1 MPKALPDRHSPG
13 RAATIRALAAAL
25 VVTALLPVTAAPAGA
40 GAVTGCRDE
49 VVTLQGAQQ
58 TVSNCSDAPTER
70 IGQLLA
76 RTDAA
81 YLGLIRPGDRL
92 MANNQWV
99 VWIDTQDAPGVLRGL
114 WPVDAEGSFVGALEP
129 GIAPDAAKDVL
140 LVGKGYGSVEAPF
153 GYKGLHVE
161 VWKTAGP
168 DSGIADE
175 CAPVHCFYSVPNG
188 PQGPGQAGTVQLT
201 RTYSIATYRTPLV
214 NNLLPRT
221 ETCWTCGTSTFVGL
235 NGART
240 ELLWEIGYVM
250 TRTTFTVR
258 ASLTA
263 GADVNLTGAA
273 GGLMLILNPACPAV
287 PRRAFPGDD
296 HFAHCDAAQV
306 AERSLHRVSGPSIGA
321 GAKVSANIPVVG
333 NIADLWAAE
342 HRSLHPDEDRM
353 IYQLDDPSPMTFG
366 YGHGAFQMTVTPATY
381 ATDPG
386 TQDPYVTGFAT
397 HFNASPKALGFDRRR
412 DLSGI
417 SGIASVDTFIQPA
430 AGDRCP
436 DRACSLAVGPTRG
449 SLVWTMALGHGS
461 SSWLTSLPVEP
472 S

>member
-1 MPKALPDRHSPG
+1 MVKARQAMDTPRGAGVPRGLVV
-13 RAATIRALAAAL
+13 ALVAAAL
-25 VVTALLPVTAAPAGA
+25 LPAVAERAGA

-49 VVTLQGAQQ
+49 VVSLQGARQ
-58 TVSNCSDAPTER
+58 TISNCSDAPTER
-70 IGQLLA
+70 IGELLA

-81 YLGLIRPGDRL
+81 HLGFIRPGDRL

-114 WPVDAEGSFVGALEP
+114 WPIDDTGRFVGAVEP

-140 LVGKGYGSVEAPF
+140 LVSKGYGSINAPF

-161 VWKTAGP
+161 VWKTKGP

-188 PQGPGQAGTVQLT
+188 PQDPSRAGTLDVAPG
-201 RTYSIATYRTPLV
+201 YSIAMYQTPLV

-240 ELLWEIGYVM
+240 ELLWSVGYVM
-250 TRTTFTVR
+250 TRSTFTIY
-258 ASLTA
+258 ATLTA

-287 PRRAFPGDD
+287 PRRAYAGDD
-296 HFAHCDAAQV
+296 HFAHCDADQV
-306 AERSLHRVSGPSIGA
+306 AARSFHKVSGPSIGS
-321 GAKVSANIPVVG
+321 GARVGANIRVVG
-333 NIADLWAAE
+333 NVADTWAAE
-342 HRSLHPDEDRM
+342 HRSLDPDEDRM
-353 IYQLDDPSPMTFG
+353 IYQLDDPSPMSFG
-366 YGHGAFQMTVTPATY
+366 YGEGAFQMTVTPSTY
-381 ATDPG
+381 TTDAG
-386 TQDPYVTGFAT
+386 SQDPFVTGFAT
-397 HFNASPKALGFDRRR
+397 HFNASPEVLGFDRRR
-412 DLSGI
+412 NLSGL

-430 AGDRCP
+430 EGDRCP
-436 DRACSLAVGPTRG
+436 HRVCSLAVGPNRG
-449 SLVWTMALGHGS
+449 SLVWTMGLSHGHV
-461 SSWLTSLPVEP
+461 TSATAP
-472 S
+472 